1 MYQLLK
7 KYVYYIVIIT
17 SRRRPCINCSRSR
30 CIILSSQHLAGDHVS
45 TAQEVRV
52 LYYHHNIS
60 QETMYQLLKKYVHYI
75 IIRTSHRRPCINCS
89 RSMCIILSSQHLA
102 GDHVSTAQEVCALYY
117 HQNISQETMYQLLK
131 KYVHYIVITTS
142 RRRPC
147 INCSRSRCII
157 LSSQHLAGDHVST
170 TQEVGA
176 LYYHQNISQE
186 TMYQLLKKQV
196 HYIIIITSR
205 RRPCINYSRSRCII
219 LSSQHLTG
227 DHVSTTQEV
236 GALYYHHNIS
246 QETLYQLLKKQV
258 HYIVIRT
265 SRRRP
270 CINCS
275 RSRSIILSS

>member
-7 KYVYYIVIIT
+7 KQVHYIVIIT

-45 TAQEVRV
+45 STQKVGA
-52 LYYHHNIS
+52 LYCHHNIS
-60 QETMYQLLKKYVHYI
+60 QETMF
-75 IIRTSHRRPCINCS
+75 
-89 RSMCIILSSQHLA
+89 
-102 GDHVSTAQEVCALYY
+102 
-117 HQNISQETMYQLLK
+117 QLLK

-157 LSSQHLAGDHVST
+157 LSSQHLTGDHVST
-170 TQEVGA
+170 TQEVCA
-176 LYYHQNISQE
+176 LYYHHNISQE

-196 HYIIIITSR
+196 HYIVIRTSR

-219 LSSQHLTG
+219 LSSQHLAG
-227 DHVSTTQEV
+227 DHVSTAQEV

-246 QETLYQLLKKQV
+246 QETMYQLLKKYVHYIVITTSRRRPCINCSRSMCIILSSQHLAGDHVSTTQEVCALYCHHNISQETMYQLLKKQV
-258 HYIVIRT
+258 HYIVITT

-275 RSRSIILSS
+275 RSRCIILSS